1 MKKFTKHFLLLAL
14 LAIAAVTTV
23 PARAQHQRYTA
34 AVTLSDLQ
42 VGDTL
47 AEGALV
53 TDCSNYVLVV
63 NRYCESQ
70 NGTDYQLNL
79 ETLTVPYQFDGPVG
93 VNGLLSVG
101 NGIIS
106 FLPVH
111 EDGLFDNGL
120 WQTGDV
126 WVVANIDG
134 TTLSLA
140 GATRAY
146 TATLADGGIDSDNWV
161 ISPAKA
167 ATTGVAAGTTVT
179 LTYNGT
185 RQVKSV
191 TAVESTPS
199 MLATPLTL
207 EALTDGNITVN
218 NSKSGMQYS
227 KNGGEKVSMT
237 STTTIDVVA
246 GDKVAFYGNGTSIVR
261 YGGNTAP
268 NSTWITG
275 GTAQVKA
282 YGNIMSLVDEENFA
296 TATTLPSTRTF
307 AYLFANNTKVI
318 DASSL
323 VLPATTMTDSCYFYM
338 FGSCSNMTAA
348 PEVLPAM
355 TLDTACYWNMFR
367 SCSNLT
373 TAPLLPATTLVEKC
387 YSEMFRYCSKLSS
400 VTCLA
405 TNIEE
410 SNKFLTNWLGSAGTN
425 SSVTTRT
432 LYVDPSLV
440 SSSYWEKANFTVTA
454 IQQ

>member
-1 MKKFTKHFLLLAL
+1 MSCVAL

-47 AEGALV
+47 AEGAQV
-53 TDCSNYVLVV
+53 TDCSSYVLVV

-70 NGTDYQLNL
+70 NGTDYQLLPTNL
-79 ETLTVPYQFDGPVG
+79 QFPQQFDGPVG
-93 VNGLLSVG
+93 ENGLLSAG
-101 NGIIS
+101 NGIIT

-111 EDGLFDNGL
+111 EDGDFGNGL
-120 WQTGDV
+120 YQTGDV

-134 TTLSLA
+134 NTLSLA

-146 TATLADGGIDSDNWV
+146 TATLADGDVDSDNWV

-167 ATTGVAAGTTVT
+167 ATAGVAAGTTVT
-179 LTYNGT
+179 LTYSGT
-185 RQVKSV
+185 REVKSV
-191 TAVESTPS
+191 TAVQAESTPS

-207 EALTDGNITVN
+207 EAITDGNIKVYYP
-218 NSKSGMQYS
+218 KSGMQYS
-227 KNGGEKVSMT
+227 KNGAEKVAMT

-261 YGGNTAP
+261 YGEKTGSA
-268 NSTWITG
+268 STRFHG
-275 GTAQVKA
+275 GSAQVKA

-307 AYLFANNTKVI
+307 AYLFNNNSRLI

-338 FGSCSNMTAA
+338 FGGCSYMTAA
-348 PEVLPAM
+348 PEVLPAT

-367 SCSNLT
+367 SCANLT
-373 TAPLLPATTLVEKC
+373 TAPLLPATTLVENC
-387 YSEMFRYCSKLSS
+387 YKEMFRYCSKLSS

-410 SNKFLTNWLGSAGTN
+410 SNKFLTNWLGSAG
-425 SSVTTRT
+425 SDQSVTTRT

-440 SSSYWEKANFTVTA
+440 SSAFWSEANFTVTA

>member
-1 MKKFTKHFLLLAL
+1 MTCVAL

-53 TDCSNYVLVV
+53 TDCSSYVLVV

-70 NGTDYQLNL
+70 NGTDYQLLQTNL
-79 ETLTVPYQFDGPVG
+79 QFPQQFDGPVG
-93 VNGLLSVG
+93 ENGLLSAG
-101 NGIIS
+101 NGITTIM
-106 FLPVH
+106 PVH
-111 EDGLFDNGL
+111 EDGVFGNGL

-126 WVVANIDG
+126 WVVTNIDG

-146 TATLADGGIDSDNWV
+146 TVTLADGDVDSDHWA

-191 TAVESTPS
+191 TAAESTPS
-199 MLATPLTL
+199 MLATPLTF
-207 EALTDGNITVN
+207 EALTDGTILVINP
-218 NSKSGMQYS
+218 KSGMQYS
-227 KNGGEKVSMT
+227 KNGAEKVTVTMT
-237 STTTIDVVA
+237 SPATIDVVP

-261 YGGNTAP
+261 YDEKTS
-268 NSTWITG
+268 STRISG

-307 AYLFANNTKVI
+307 AYLFNNNSKLI

-338 FGSCSNMTAA
+338 FGGCSYMTAA

-355 TLDTACYWNMFR
+355 TLAKACYWNMFR
-367 SCSNLT
+367 SCANLT
-373 TAPLLPATTLVEKC
+373 TAPLLPATTLVENC
-387 YSEMFRYCSKLSS
+387 YREMFRFSSKLSS

-410 SNKFLTNWLGSAGTN
+410 SNKFLTNWLQSAG
-425 SSVTTRT
+425 SDLSVTTRT

-440 SSSYWEKANFTVTA
+440 SSAYWSKANFTVTA